1 MNREGC
7 DFKIIFINI
16 KIKILALKSQFFSS
30 KLANIFYCILKTKTI
45 GVFFNIV

>member
-1 MNREGC
+1 MTIMNSEGC

-30 KLANIFYCILKTKTI
+30 KLPNMIIYLF
-45 GVFFNIV
+45 